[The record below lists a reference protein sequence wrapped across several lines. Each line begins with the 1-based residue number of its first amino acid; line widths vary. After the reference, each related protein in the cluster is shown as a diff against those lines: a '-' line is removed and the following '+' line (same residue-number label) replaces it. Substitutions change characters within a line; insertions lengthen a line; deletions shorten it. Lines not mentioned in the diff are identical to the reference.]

1 MEYKNKY
8 QNWLNDTNIDA
19 ETKEEL
25 RSIKDEKKLRIDF
38 IKT

>member
-19 ETKEEL
+19 ETKEEILEELDAIL
-25 RSIKDEKKLRIDF
+25 REGLK
-38 IKT
+38 